1 MPIKELFV
9 KAIKSIAYKKGI
21 ILSDSGIV
29 LYNILCDHRSLSEK
43 NNWKLK
49 TGEYYIKLSY
59 ERIME
64 IIKHA
69 RATVAKLLKE
79 LEDAGLIRRI
89 RRGQGKCN
97 LIIVNIPADPKEVP
111 TKKSEF
117 EEKAI

>member
-9 KAIKSIAYKKGI
+9 KAIKSIAYKKEI

-69 RATVAKLLKE
+69 RQRLPN
-79 LEDAGLIRRI
+79 
-89 RRGQGKCN
+89 C
-97 LIIVNIPADPKEVP
+97 
-111 TKKSEF
+111 
-117 EEKAI
+117 